1 MALSFHR
8 HIETV
13 SRSQV
18 NLLLAHLSL
27 TVSPPMLPCLPSAL
41 WALHKCIHFQS
52 PPRSSS
58 AVPCVSGAWSLPATL
73 APLESF
79 APTCLDGPTAFALLF
94 RMPSS
99 SRTLCL
105 PPVLQPSFAS
115 SHPAVRP
122 SPSSTSLA
130 VHASFRYTL
139 IPPLPPS
146 VSLSSI
152 LPAQP
157 LPPPSQPNYSFP
169 SPPIPFRPLSDLPPS
184 VTSPPPARLSA
195 PHLSPSLL

>member
-1 MALSFHR
+1 MVRAVTRSFAQRSSLPRPKSYNERAEAAIVSFNGLIFPPSHR
-8 HIETV
+8 NRV
-13 SRSQV
+13 SFP
-18 NLLLAHLSL
+18 
-27 TVSPPMLPCLPSAL
+27 VSPPMLPCLPSAL

-146 VSLSSI
+146 
-152 LPAQP
+152 
-157 LPPPSQPNYSFP
+157 
-169 SPPIPFRPLSDLPPS
+169 
-184 VTSPPPARLSA
+184 
-195 PHLSPSLL
+195 